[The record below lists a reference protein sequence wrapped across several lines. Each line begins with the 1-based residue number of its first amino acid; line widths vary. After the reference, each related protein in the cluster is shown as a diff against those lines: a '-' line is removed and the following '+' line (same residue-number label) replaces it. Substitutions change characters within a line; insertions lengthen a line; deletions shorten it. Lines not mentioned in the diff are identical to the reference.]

1 MARTMGRDSSVVDE
15 SVPRGTTRRVL
26 SYARP
31 YRGTIAVFLVIVT
44 LAALT
49 SVAAPL
55 ALKTVVDDGVIPGD
69 RRVVVLTALAVA
81 AIAVAEAVLTLV
93 QRWYSARIGEGLIL
107 DLRSQV
113 FRHVQEQPI
122 AFFTRAQTGS
132 LVTRLNTDVIGAQ
145 AAFSSV
151 LSGAVSNTISVALVL
166 LSLIHI

>member
-69 RRVVVLTALAVA
+69 RRVVVLDGPLDDALAALLAHGWPGNVRELENIIHRSVLMA
-81 AIAVAEAVLTLV
+81 QGNQIDAMAVMLPA
-93 QRWYSARIGEGLIL
+93 SARLSS
-107 DLRSQV
+107 RPASM
-113 FRHVQEQPI
+113 
-122 AFFTRAQTGS
+122 T
-132 LVTRLNTDVIGAQ
+132 
-145 AAFSSV
+145 FSSWE
-151 LSGAVSNTISVALVL
+151 GARRKPSRARSMLTVMMCAS
-166 LSLIHI
+166 